1 MSAIIKCILLGI
13 VGLIAV
19 SYLLPNVWTSFI
31 DKIMNSV
38 TEISASNSWSD
49 YNINWRGFEVYSA
62 KKVFSQYSIF
72 AQVFGKGFGS
82 TVDVGGYAYL
92 VTSEAAL
99 PYLHNGYYTTLIKGG
114 ICGMVLTIGYY
125 LTMIHRYIK
134 LNILRYE
141 KRLCIGMVASM
152 AVSMAVI
159 HGFFWGGAQFV
170 VFCILGMAE
179 KEEKT

>member
-1 MSAIIKCILLGI
+1 M
-13 VGLIAV
+13 
-19 SYLLPNVWTSFI
+19 
-31 DKIMNSV
+31 
-38 TEISASNSWSD
+38 
-49 YNINWRGFEVYSA
+49 
-62 KKVFSQYSIF
+62 
-72 AQVFGKGFGS
+72 
-82 TVDVGGYAYL
+82 
-92 VTSEAAL
+92 
-99 PYLHNGYYTTLIKGG
+99 
-114 ICGMVLTIGYY
+114 
-125 LTMIHRYIK
+125 K